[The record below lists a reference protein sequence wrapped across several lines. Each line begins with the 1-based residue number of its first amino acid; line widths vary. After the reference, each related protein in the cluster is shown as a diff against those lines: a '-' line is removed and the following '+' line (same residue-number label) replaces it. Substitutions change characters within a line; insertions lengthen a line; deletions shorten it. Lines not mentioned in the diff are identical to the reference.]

1 MPKIASEMQH
11 INAEDI
17 KELYTQYI
25 IGASVIFSDC
35 FEYGPYDNDYRYER
49 RSPKRARYCIDS
61 VRNTCVAYLERHGL
75 KWYVQNRLA
84 ASTQEEVD
92 TFNDPAEV
100 VKQAIIDRANSI
112 TIQDI
117 YDNWTYIKPAG
128 KVTFRQEGMKYVEG
142 ILDNVGRN
150 AIDAFYASQP
160 VCDCYVD

>member
-11 INAEDI
+11 INAENI
-17 KELYTQYI
+17 KELYTRHI
-25 IGASVIFSDC
+25 IGASVIFSDSFGC
-35 FEYGPYDNDYRYER
+35 SPYGNSYMRER
-49 RSPKRARYCIDS
+49 RSPKRAQYCIDS
-61 VRNTCVAYLERHGL
+61 VRNTCVAYLEQFGL
-75 KWYVQNRLA
+75 KFYVQEVLA
-84 ASTQEEVD
+84 LTQEELD
-92 TFNDPAEV
+92 TFNDPTEV

-117 YDNWTYIKPAG
+117 YDNWTYVKSDRN
-128 KVTFRQEGMKYVEG
+128 TFRKAGMNYVED